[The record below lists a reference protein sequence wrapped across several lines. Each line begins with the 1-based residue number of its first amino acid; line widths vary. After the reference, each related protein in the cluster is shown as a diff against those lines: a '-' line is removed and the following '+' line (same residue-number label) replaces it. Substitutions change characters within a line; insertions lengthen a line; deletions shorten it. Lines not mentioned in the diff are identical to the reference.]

1 MCKPSSNLCILPGSV
16 HATNN
21 TIPSHFQATLLP
33 RKHDR
38 PIMALFQT
46 IVTHFL
52 IFECTRTNGK
62 THVDCFCSDRYVYSD
77 CGNQIDTEEGDSQR
91 EYSYM

>member
-1 MCKPSSNLCILPGSV
+1 MPLTIQSQAISKLPCYLESMM
-16 HATNN
+16 
-21 TIPSHFQATLLP
+21 I
-33 RKHDR
+33 DR